1 VQKSQTNTRVLNNS
15 PTRIN
20 ILNKCTKKSYAYIQ
34 GVREW
39 SPKNFRVSLSG
50 RKTFIRF
57 LDKLNRFLKIKLF
70 PAVLG
75 LLKYCF
81 VHEKKSY
88 KFRLIND
95 IVEMCIMGCGKKK
108 FRNTPLVNNPVCF
121 DLKMITS

>member
-1 VQKSQTNTRVLNNS
+1 MSLATVVE
-15 PTRIN
+15 
-20 ILNKCTKKSYAYIQ
+20 KKTLHHMVRGVSSNEKGGASRNFCSKHSEQDIQ

-50 RKTFIRF
+50 KMWAKTFIRF

-95 IVEMCIMGCGKKK
+95 CLVTIRNLLLSK
-108 FRNTPLVNNPVCF
+108 FTF
-121 DLKMITS
+121 